1 MLAMMMMM
9 MMMMR
14 VMMTSIEMHV
24 MARSDSKR
32 VLASIGLCAC

>member
-1 MLAMMMMM
+1 MLAMMM

-14 VMMTSIEMHV
+14 VMMTSIELHV
-24 MARSDSKR
+24 MARSDSKK